1 MVYLN
6 LFIYIAAFVLIWV
19 GSGWIVGPMAKFSKK
34 LKLSSFAVSFII
46 LGLLTSLP
54 ELAVGLQSVGDRQP
68 EIFVG
73 NLLGGIPVIFLFIMP
88 LLAIFGNGINLR
100 HDIDRKTLFATLGV
114 IATPSLLI
122 LDKTVTI
129 PESIVLILLYFVLL
143 LLIEKKHGIF
153 DQNNTEVLNTKAY
166 SYEDILKVFAG
177 IVIVFLTSSII
188 VDKTLYFADLFS
200 MSPFYISMIAI
211 AVGTNLPEL
220 SLAVRSVI
228 TGNKDIALG
237 DYMGSAAANTL
248 LFGVFTL
255 LYGGEVVTVNHFAM
269 TFVFIILGL
278 GLFYF
283 FSRNDKTI
291 SRREGIILLILY
303 GAFVLYEL
311 QRGQGQ

>member
-1 MVYLN
+1 MVFLN
-6 LFIYIAAFVLIWV
+6 LFIYIAAFILIWI
-19 GSGWIVGPMAKFSKK
+19 GSGWIVGPMARFSKK

-54 ELAVGLQSVGDRQP
+54 ELAVGLQSVGDHKP

-73 NLLGGIPVIFLFIMP
+73 NLLGGIPVIFLFIIP

-100 HDIDRKTLFATLGV
+100 HDIDRKTLLATLGV
-114 IATPSLLI
+114 IAAPSLLI
-122 LDKTVTI
+122 LDKSVSI
-129 PESIVLILLYFVLL
+129 PESIILILLYFVLL

-153 DQNNTEVLNTKAY
+153 DKNNTQVLNTKAY

-188 VDKTLYFADLFS
+188 VDKTLYFANFFAV
-200 MSPFYISMIAI
+200 SPFYISLIAI
-211 AVGTNLPEL
+211 SIGTNLPEL

-228 TGNKDIALG
+228 IGNKDVALG

-255 LYGGEVVTVNHFAM
+255 LNEGEVVTVNNFYM
-269 TFVFIILGL
+269 TFFFIVLGL

-283 FSRNDKTI
+283 FSRQDKNI
-291 SRREGIILLILY
+291 SRREGLILL
-303 GAFVLYEL
+303 VLYALFVSFEL
-311 QRGQGQ
+311 LRG